1 MVTAKGKIMLHRPT
15 QHKPGILHSN
25 ILLDL
30 ILVLATQ
37 TNAVK
42 SVVDRMFFI
51 CRRVSARFLHGFC
64 TVSKRAEGAF
74 RCKIRQRV
82 RKIQSE
88 KLRCFD
94 WKLRQIETSRNW
106 DESAA
111 CSLNQWAQGSSP
123 WRCTTTTKSELFSD
137 RRRVRIFC
145 IFRKTESIPCFH
157 RKTS

>member
-1 MVTAKGKIMLHRPT
+1 MDASLNLEGGIHCFMQHSAIREPGFHLVGVHVVAAGKQFH
-15 QHKPGILHSN
+15 HSS

-82 RKIQSE
+82 QKFQSE
-88 KLRCFD
+88 KLRHLD
-94 WKLRQIETSRNW
+94 
-106 DESAA
+106 
-111 CSLNQWAQGSSP
+111 
-123 WRCTTTTKSELFSD
+123 
-137 RRRVRIFC
+137 
-145 IFRKTESIPCFH
+145 
-157 RKTS
+157 